1 MLSSQHKMQK
11 DVLNRLSKAE
21 GHIRGIRKMVEEDR
35 SCPDVLL
42 QIAAVKAALDKV
54 GRIVLEDHMESCL
67 MDAVRDGD
75 VEAKLAELKEAL
87 AKLL

>member
-1 MLSSQHKMQK
+1 MQK
-11 DVLNRLSKAE
+11 DVLDRLSKAE

>member
-1 MLSSQHKMQK
+1 MSSRHKMQK
-11 DVLNRLSKAE
+11 DVLDRLSKAE

-54 GRIVLEDHMESCL
+54 GRIVLEDHIETCL

-75 VEAKLAELKEAL
+75 VEARLSELKEAL

>member
-1 MLSSQHKMQK
+1 MTSRHKMQK
-11 DVLNRLSKAE
+11 DVLDRLSKAE